1 MQVNN
6 TNGAT
11 LEAVRRER
19 AARANSETPATDR
32 TRVLNSLA
40 RSAPVRSLARACSFA
55 AFGVLLVA
63 LGLVAT
69 ATLPG
74 LFGYHTYT
82 IDGGSMEPTLS
93 VGDAAVTKPSSPR
106 SLEVGDVIVRR
117 DTRGGQPVLHR
128 IVEIVS
134 VDGQL
139 AFITQGDKNN
149 APDVQPV
156 VLAGTGDK
164 VIYSVPYAGYLLN
177 FGTSTLGHI
186 LLLGAPLALLA
197 AISLY
202 EKLPLRRKH
211 VQQES
216 LQQFAQ
222 TPRPTGGLTLVPQR
236 LLFQPAS
243 KPMRLSLIDI
253 SDFRRLMNAV
263 RTLSDF
269 PAAKRASLI
278 GFKHGCAVLEVALR
292 VPLHAGEIADE
303 LQGGTGY
310 HILIE
315 EARPDMQRLRLR
327 FIEPAAQRP
336 FAHAA

>member
-19 AARANSETPATDR
+19 AARVNSETPATDR
-32 TRVLNSLA
+32 TRVLNALA

-149 APDVQPV
+149 APDVEPV

-164 VIYSVPYAGYLLN
+164 VIYSVPYAGYLLSFAGSWPGRFILIGLPFMLLASTFAKEIQRAIRPERRAPGVSVAGPEESAAPIAVPD
-177 FGTSTLGHI
+177 FGRVANQLNSWALRRFVLRHRGGYRRLRQCTQHPPIFGMATLQ
-186 LLLGAPLALLA
+186 LLA
-197 AISLY
+197 AL
-202 EKLPLRRKH
+202 
-211 VQQES
+211 QQETGIAAS
-216 LQQFAQ
+216 SQRIAETCAELGIPFA
-222 TPRPTGGLTLVPQR
+222 R
-236 LLFQPAS
+236 AS
-243 KPMRLSLIDI
+243 K
-253 SDFRRLMNAV
+253 
-263 RTLSDF
+263 
-269 PAAKRASLI
+269 AAA
-278 GFKHGCAVLEVALR
+278 
-292 VPLHAGEIADE
+292 
-303 LQGGTGY
+303 
-310 HILIE
+310 
-315 EARPDMQRLRLR
+315 
-327 FIEPAAQRP
+327 
-336 FAHAA
+336 

>member
-1 MQVNN
+1 MNN

-69 ATLPG
+69 ATLPS

-177 FGTSTLGHI
+177 FAGSWPGRFI
-186 LLLGAPLALLA
+186 LIGLPFMLLA
-197 AISLY
+197 GTFAKEIQRAIRPERRAPGVSVADPEESAAPIAVPDVGRVANQLNSWA
-202 EKLPLRRKH
+202 LRRFVLRH
-211 VQQES
+211 S
-216 LQQFAQ
+216 
-222 TPRPTGGLTLVPQR
+222 GGY
-236 LLFQPAS
+236 
-243 KPMRLSLIDI
+243 
-253 SDFRRLMNAV
+253 RRLRQCA
-263 RTLSDF
+263 S
-269 PAAKRASLI
+269 AASQTCFDTAW
-278 GFKHGCAVLEVALR
+278 H
-292 VPLHAGEIADE
+292 
-303 LQGGTGY
+303 
-310 HILIE
+310 
-315 EARPDMQRLRLR
+315 
-327 FIEPAAQRP
+327 
-336 FAHAA
+336 